1 MSFHRSL
8 GCDTTRKYGLLMS
21 GWPRHDRLREVVQL
35 GYVDERRQL
44 RILKL
49 KPFYLI
55 EQGQDRCRVDN

>member
-1 MSFHRSL
+1 
-8 GCDTTRKYGLLMS
+8 MS